1 MRKLH
6 PEERQLL
13 IGLSRGR
20 SIENMVMSA
29 VANAYVKDLPDGGM
43 RSVQFVS
50 QVKTSRRFG
59 CEALEG
65 TFMDED
71 GVPVSVSI
79 NLDQDGDLYKI
90 DMFKAD
96 NSPLIRYPTPES
108 VALSY

>member
-1 MRKLH
+1 MTKLH

-29 VANAYVKDLPDGGM
+29 VADAYVKDLRDGGL
-43 RSVQFVS
+43 RSVRFVS

-59 CEALEG
+59 CEALER
-65 TFMDED
+65 TFIDED

-79 NLDQDGDLYKI
+79 NLDQDGELFEL
-90 DMFKAD
+90 DMSKAD
-96 NSPLIRYPTPES
+96 SSPLIRYPIPES
-108 VALSY
+108 VALND